1 METLDSEHGWIVT
14 HLSVIYPWQI
24 DHMDHVNVQFYAAL
38 FDQATWSFFSEYG
51 ITRDYLLGTKRGMAA
66 LVQHTEYKHE
76 LFAGSVIEI
85 MSRLNSVSAKTV
97 TFAHNMYLRPDHIL
111 VATTEL
117 TGVHMDRQKRKSI
130 QFPDDILLRL
140 KKSL

>member
-66 LVQHTEYKHE
+66 LVQHT
-76 LFAGSVIEI
+76 
-85 MSRLNSVSAKTV
+85 
-97 TFAHNMYLRPDHIL
+97 
-111 VATTEL
+111 
-117 TGVHMDRQKRKSI
+117 
-130 QFPDDILLRL
+130 
-140 KKSL
+140 